1 MKINFKRNK
10 TIERIFYTLL
20 IIGLLV
26 LSYPLTNKIVEA
38 LLDFSKFCLMCEVAD
53 IQRFVNLIVSSSFLL
68 VVIVI
73 LLNRKEN

>member
-38 LLDFSKFCLMCEVAD
+38 LLDFSRFCLMCEVAD

-68 VVIVI
+68 VIIVI
-73 LLNRKEN
+73 LLSRKEE

>member
-53 IQRFVNLIVSSSFLL
+53 IQRFVNLVVSSSFLL
-68 VVIVI
+68 VIIVI